1 MRSIFYN
8 KNFLIFFFAIIF
20 SSLIML
26 LSFYDLAW
34 STFWGSLKIP
44 PNYTPFSDFKAHVYF
59 LQCYNNG
66 INIFEESCDLIPK
79 GNANINTHP
88 IIWVKTFD
96 LLNLNLELNY
106 NLIIFFLLITYFFIL
121 LNFLFRFKLRE
132 KLFLIILYFSTTNF
146 ILIERLA
153 TDLVIFIIVYF
164 IYFFNS
170 KWFRSILIYLGFI
183 LKYYPIFLFSIFFN
197 DKKFLIITTLIST
210 IIIIL
215 FFDHFFQ
222 MSSNLVE
229 MALPIAY
236 GSRTML
242 SAFYHLSNE
251 FNFFLNDEN
260 LNFFRIM
267 IVICFA
273 IYSFILILVGYSNT
287 KSFNLDNKFNK
298 FFIGG
303 ASIFLGTFII
313 GSNADYRLI
322 FLILTLPLIF
332 ELKNLFI
339 KYSLL
344 MSYIC
349 IFNSFYFLIGDKLS
363 AIFFISSSLNFLIKI
378 LTFSLISL
386 IFGSQLKQVNF
397 FQLKF

>member
-1 MRSIFYN
+1 M
-8 KNFLIFFFAIIF
+8 
-20 SSLIML
+20 
-26 LSFYDLAW
+26 
-34 STFWGSLKIP
+34 
-44 PNYTPFSDFKAHVYF
+44 YF

-170 KWFRSILIYLGFI
+170 KWFQSILIYLGFI

-287 KSFNLDNKFNK
+287 KSFNLENKFNK

-303 ASIFLGTFII
+303 ASIFFGNFYNWIKC
-313 GSNADYRLI
+313 RL
-322 FLILTLPLIF
+322 
-332 ELKNLFI
+332 
-339 KYSLL
+339 
-344 MSYIC
+344 
-349 IFNSFYFLIGDKLS
+349 
-363 AIFFISSSLNFLIKI
+363 
-378 LTFSLISL
+378 
-386 IFGSQLKQVNF
+386 
-397 FQLKF
+397 

>member
-1 MRSIFYN
+1 
-8 KNFLIFFFAIIF
+8 
-20 SSLIML
+20 
-26 LSFYDLAW
+26 
-34 STFWGSLKIP
+34 
-44 PNYTPFSDFKAHVYF
+44 
-59 LQCYNNG
+59 
-66 INIFEESCDLIPK
+66 
-79 GNANINTHP
+79 
-88 IIWVKTFD
+88 
-96 LLNLNLELNY
+96 
-106 NLIIFFLLITYFFIL
+106 
-121 LNFLFRFKLRE
+121 
-132 KLFLIILYFSTTNF
+132 
-146 ILIERLA
+146 
-153 TDLVIFIIVYF
+153 
-164 IYFFNS
+164 
-170 KWFRSILIYLGFI
+170 
-183 LKYYPIFLFSIFFN
+183 
-197 DKKFLIITTLIST
+197 
-210 IIIIL
+210 
-215 FFDHFFQ
+215 
-222 MSSNLVE
+222 
-229 MALPIAY
+229 
-236 GSRTML
+236 
-242 SAFYHLSNE
+242 
-251 FNFFLNDEN
+251 
-260 LNFFRIM
+260 M

-287 KSFNLDNKFNK
+287 KSFNLENKFNK